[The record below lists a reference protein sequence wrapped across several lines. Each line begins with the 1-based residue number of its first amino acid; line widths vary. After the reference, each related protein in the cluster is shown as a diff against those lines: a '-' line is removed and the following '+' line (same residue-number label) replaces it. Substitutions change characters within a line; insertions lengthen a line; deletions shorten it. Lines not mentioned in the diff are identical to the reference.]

1 MSFCCCTELV
11 SWYNRTMETKTT
23 SDADM
28 ERIALKILASN
39 GPLTVLDASSKGP
52 DVVKAFNRLVRRKSV
67 KFNGT
72 HGTYTF

>member
-1 MSFCCCTELV
+1 
-11 SWYNRTMETKTT
+11 
-23 SDADM
+23 M